1 MQFPKLFRR
10 PPPKPVNAVVVCVET
25 GPPGAPSSV
34 DDGAVEELAQR
45 LCALAESQRLGEYDG
60 CDRFTSE
67 SRLYFFS
74 DEADR
79 LAIAALEVIGPLPWR
94 DRVRVRVSLDPLGG
108 SWRKV
113 FP

>member
-1 MQFPKLFRR
+1 MPLSKFFRR
-10 PPPKPVNAVVVCVET
+10 PAHKPVNAVVVCVEAAAT
-25 GPPGAPSSV
+25 GGLAGV
-34 DDGAVEELAQR
+34 DDAGVDDLADRLCTLAQQR
-45 LCALAESQRLGEYDG
+45 RLGDYDG
-60 CDRFTSE
+60 CDRFASE

-79 LAIAALEVIGPLPWR
+79 LAAAAMEVIETLPWR

-108 SWRKV
+108 AWRSI